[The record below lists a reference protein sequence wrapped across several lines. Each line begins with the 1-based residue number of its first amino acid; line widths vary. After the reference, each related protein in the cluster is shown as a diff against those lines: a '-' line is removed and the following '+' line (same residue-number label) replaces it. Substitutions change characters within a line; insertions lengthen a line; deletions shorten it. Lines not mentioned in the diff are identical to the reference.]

1 MWDYSLTSPQQT
13 FLAHPGCLLYSG
25 KCILHSSSQTSLS
38 QQSGLLSHHRK
49 LQAQVETL
57 FGLSC
62 ELLVGSVCVSL
73 DYPFSAPCLP
83 SPL

>member
-1 MWDYSLTSPQQT
+1 M
-13 FLAHPGCLLYSG
+13 HPAFFKSDL
-25 KCILHSSSQTSLS
+25 IIPAI
-38 QQSGLLSHHRK
+38 GLLSHHRK

-73 DYPFSAPCLP
+73 DYPFSALCLP
-83 SPL
+83 SPP